1 MYTHLYSLPSAVET
15 PEDELDAPVPP
26 IEAVL
31 FDFANTLFR
40 MVPTDV
46 FLQRVWQRAG
56 RDIAQLD
63 IESVLREV
71 QSAGELPHVQAAQV
85 GRDLTVERHWEATR
99 AWFRE
104 VPQLADNFDLVYEG
118 ILSQENWFAYTDT
131 APVLREL
138 ARRGIPVGVVSNIVW
153 DVRREIEAAGVGDT
167 VRAYALS
174 YQMNC
179 EKPDPRIF
187 LKACADLGAD
197 PRRTL
202 MVGDNPV
209 QDGGAVTCG
218 LRALILP
225 SEPRTGD
232 RGLDSVLRLLG

>member
-1 MYTHLYSLPSAVET
+1 MYTHLYSLPTAVET

-46 FLQRVWQRAG
+46 FLRRVWQRAG
-56 RDIAQLD
+56 RDIARLD

-71 QSAGELPHVQAAQV
+71 QTAARLPHVQAAQV
-85 GRDLTVERHWEATR
+85 GRDLTVELHWEATR
-99 AWFRE
+99 VWFRE
-104 VPQLADNFDLVYEG
+104 VPQLADIFDLVYEA
-118 ILSQENWFAYTDT
+118 ILAQENWFAYTDT

-138 ARRGIPVGVVSNIVW
+138 AQRGLPVGVVSNIVW
-153 DVRREIEAAGVGDT
+153 DVRREIEAAGVGDA

-202 MVGDNPV
+202 MVGDNPA
-209 QDGGAVTCG
+209 QDGGAVACG

-225 SEPRTGD
+225 SEPRAGD
-232 RGLDSVLRLLG
+232 RGLHSVLRLLD

>member
-15 PEDELDAPVPP
+15 PDDELDAPVPP

-46 FLQRVWQRAG
+46 FLLRVWQAAG
-56 RDIAQLD
+56 RDVAELD
-63 IESVLREV
+63 IESLVREV
-71 QSAGELPHVQAAQV
+71 RAAGLLPHVQAAQV
-85 GRDLTVERHWEATR
+85 GRDLDVQRHREATR
-99 AWFRE
+99 VWFGE
-104 VPQLADNFDLVYEG
+104 VPQLAGIVDLAYEAV
-118 ILSQENWFAYTDT
+118 LAQENWFPYTDT
-131 APVLREL
+131 APVLRALE
-138 ARRGIPVGVVSNIVW
+138 RRGIPVGVVSNIVW
-153 DVRREIEAAGVGDT
+153 DVRRDLEAAGVGDA

-174 YQMNC
+174 YQLNC
-179 EKPDPRIF
+179 EKPDPRLF

-197 PRRTL
+197 PRRTV
-202 MVGDNPV
+202 MVGDNPA
-209 QDGGAVTCG
+209 QDGGAVACG

-225 SEPRTGD
+225 AEPRTGD

>member
-1 MYTHLYSLPSAVET
+1 MHTHLYSLPSAVET
-15 PEDELDAPVPP
+15 PPEELDAPVPP

-46 FLQRVWQRAG
+46 FLRRVWQAAG
-56 RDIAQLD
+56 RDVAQLD

-71 QSAGELPHVQAAQV
+71 QAAALLPHVQAAQV

-99 AWFRE
+99 VWFGE
-104 VPQLADNFDLVYEG
+104 VPQLAEIFEVAYEA
-118 ILSQENWFAYTDT
+118 ILAQENWFAYTDT

-138 ARRGIPVGVVSNIVW
+138 ARRGVPVGVVSNIVW
-153 DVRREIEAAGVGDT
+153 DVRREVDAAGAGDA
-167 VRAYALS
+167 VAAYALS

-202 MVGDNPV
+202 MVGDNPA

-225 SEPRTGD
+225 SEPRSAE
-232 RGLDSVLRLLG
+232 RGLSSVLRLLG